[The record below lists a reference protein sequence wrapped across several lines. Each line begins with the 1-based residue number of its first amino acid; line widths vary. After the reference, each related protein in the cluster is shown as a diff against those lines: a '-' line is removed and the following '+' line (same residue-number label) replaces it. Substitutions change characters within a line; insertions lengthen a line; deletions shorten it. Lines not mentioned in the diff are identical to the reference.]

1 MLQWLQFGRLHWLH
15 HGDASGSH
23 LACPQENFFSN
34 LDRSKFEKSNK
45 AENFVR
51 KEKVEIL
58 DKKRCLVVDGRD
70 ATLALEQE
78 EAVFPACIAP
88 MELYG
93 ELISSYSA
101 TSVVDLSPAQG
112 EFLKACLA
120 ARTKC
125 LAVVHTDSHA
135 KHLELLCTD
144 FVLSELSREG
154 STFFRPEAVA
164 KDDDE
169 VESEEKAAKKTKKEK
184 EKKDKKEKESDKKP
198 PKRKGEE
205 DGAEGKKPPKKPKQ
219 EKKTKEEEKAEKKS
233 SKDKK
238 PKKNKE
244 ESDAEEGS
252 DTSSAMW

>member
-1 MLQWLQFGRLHWLH
+1 M
-15 HGDASGSH
+15 
-23 LACPQENFFSN
+23 
-34 LDRSKFEKSNK
+34 
-45 AENFVR
+45 
-51 KEKVEIL
+51 EIL

-78 EAVFPACIAP
+78 EAVFPACIVP

-125 LAVVHTDSHA
+125 LAVVHTESHA

-154 STFFRPEAVA
+154 STFFRPEAAA
-164 KDDDE
+164 KEDDE
-169 VESEEKAAKKTKKEK
+169 VESEAEKASKKPKKEK
-184 EKKDKKEKESDKKP
+184 KEKSKEKESEKKP

-205 DGAEGKKPPKKPKQ
+205 DGAEEKKPPKKPKQ

-238 PKKNKE
+238 PKKTKE
-244 ESDAEEGS
+244 ESDVEEGS

>member
-1 MLQWLQFGRLHWLH
+1 M
-15 HGDASGSH
+15 
-23 LACPQENFFSN
+23 
-34 LDRSKFEKSNK
+34 
-45 AENFVR
+45 
-51 KEKVEIL
+51 EIL

-78 EAVFPACIAP
+78 EAVFPSCIVP

-101 TSVVDLSPAQG
+101 TSVVDLSPGQG

-125 LAVVHTDSHA
+125 LAVVHTESHA

-154 STFFRPEAVA
+154 STFFRPEAAA
-164 KDDDE
+164 KDEDQE
-169 VESEEKAAKKTKKEK
+169 EEGVEKKDKKEK
-184 EKKDKKEKESDKKP
+184 KEKKEKESDKKP
-198 PKRKGEE
+198 PKRKQDEE
-205 DGAEGKKPPKKPKQ
+205 GSDEKKPPKKAKK

-233 SKDKK
+233 SNKAKENKQKK
-238 PKKNKE
+238 AKKE
-244 ESDAEEGS
+244 ESDDEEGS
-252 DTSSAMW
+252 GTSSAMW